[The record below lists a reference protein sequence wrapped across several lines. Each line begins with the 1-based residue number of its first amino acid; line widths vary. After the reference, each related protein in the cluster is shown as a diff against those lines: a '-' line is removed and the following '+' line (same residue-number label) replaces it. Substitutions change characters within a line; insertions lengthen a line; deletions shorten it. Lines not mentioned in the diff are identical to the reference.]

1 MPETRRGILKKVCNM
16 MKDQRSGL
24 RKNQKR
30 IRKGSGKGSG
40 KESEKDREKNQKRI
54 RKNQKGIRKMI
65 RKRRSPVYETRRKQR
80 FPERVTGSGNMFF
93 RSSDRFFQPAV
104 PIIRLNLSDASGQM
118 HSVSCIRSVFFF
130 IAAAGF
136 DVECPVF
143 EREILRGFGERFVS
157 GTDDP
162 AACEEFFDAV
172 GAPAGDS

>member
-118 HSVSCIRSVFFF
+118 HPVRCIRS
-130 IAAAGF
+130 AA
-136 DVECPVF
+136 
-143 EREILRGFGERFVS
+143 S
-157 GTDDP
+157 GQSSFSLPLP
-162 AACEEFFDAV
+162 ASMSNVLSLSGRYCADLAR
-172 GAPAGDS
+172 DL

>member
-1 MPETRRGILKKVCNM
+1 
-16 MKDQRSGL
+16 
-24 RKNQKR
+24 
-30 IRKGSGKGSG
+30 
-40 KESEKDREKNQKRI
+40 
-54 RKNQKGIRKMI
+54 MI

-136 DVECPVF
+136 DVECPGF